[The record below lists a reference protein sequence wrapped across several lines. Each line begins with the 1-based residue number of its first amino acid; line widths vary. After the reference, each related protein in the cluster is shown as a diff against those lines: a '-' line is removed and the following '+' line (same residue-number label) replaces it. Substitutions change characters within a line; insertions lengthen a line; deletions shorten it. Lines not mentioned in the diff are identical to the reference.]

1 MSEVKRVPL
10 QTLEFP
16 ESLGHAAKKE
26 KKGEK
31 GKQLAPSF
39 RFTLTLPESNEKACP
54 EFNYAQLYKAAEK
67 KRRKEQ
73 KGGDENT
80 TNGLDPYDDDD
91 EDKLKDM
98 ARRFEAKY
106 GTTTLGK
113 KRHKYDDYVD
123 LGAGYDEN
131 DSFIDNTDA
140 YDEIVP
146 EEMTTAHGGFYI
158 NCGALEFKAAERHSL
173 VHNNNNNKSNNDEDE
188 SSDSSEEETEDVD
201 SPKRADKRNLSSSE
215 DDEVDDMSDQP
226 RKKQKVDENGDK
238 KSNHENVI
246 KKKKKKPQ
254 NHQTQ
259 ERSNSQQEAERRKEK
274 GETTDAEGGTV
285 SEDQEEKKKPD
296 KELQKTKATT
306 EKKFDIKKF
315 EKKPSS
321 TNSSNGC
328 DAKKID
334 LKKLPGKDSNIDDAI
349 ESVVNAARVE
359 DESSQ
364 DTSDSGKSRGN
375 LGTDS
380 ECDDIDKEAP
390 LPDGLPEDIK
400 EIVNKL
406 KVHAENSKEG
416 KSKFFNPSVNSALFS
431 LEKKLRTLN
440 SASARPQ
447 TYEHLA
453 RFLPCSK
460 ITLLN
465 RAKKLY
471 LQDAEYRVKETMQRL
486 KAIIDNTMP
495 SVMDAFIQES
505 QMVADENPQLYWEI
519 YRYCWGFEGSPAAAE
534 SSDEDEGSCKSTEK
548 SKIPKKRFP
557 WTDETKKL
565 VYEIANAR
573 RQYFKILRPRKES
586 MESFVAT
593 FMDTK
598 VLPLWP
604 SGYVRLQTLLK
615 YSNSVEPT
623 IKRKA
628 KKLKDVVSTNSVS
641 SSANT
646 ICNSST
652 GRLEATSSNNNNNN
666 VAATSA
672 SASTSTSTTTSTS
685 AIQEMEKTP
694 PTSVA
699 AKVATVN
706 ENSLNVTNIGTLKS
720 NDNNAE
726 KKQISSKNKEKNKD
740 NGGNN
745 TGAAAAAQFDVASNI
760 VSNSTVGKISVVPTA
775 QLMAQKPTKSHLDKF
790 NLMDLANSSLSIT
803 PVNDYHKI
811 PAKTNEVKKDV
822 VSITAYPE
830 PSNII
835 SNANEVPQSGHVNV
849 HRQETSY
856 PTTQHSNYS
865 LANQTS
871 PHSKPVVSLKHRIL
885 QDNAEIKNDKR
896 LEDKDVEITNKTEK
910 RDNKRRERCMENKHK
925 SQDTKKRRKDPKL
938 LEQVGPPPPSIHSE
952 IVSLPQQTSLSKEEQ
967 EQRQIEET
975 VAATTYL
982 SQIINDD
989 TSARTIT
996 DKRKDGG
1003 YVTDESIGSMVSTE
1017 QEKDVQMVM
1026 RSLKELQELQ
1036 EMNCSPSH
1044 SPVNACGIQKPNKS
1058 SVQYVTYQE
1067 EYQRLY
1073 LKKEDKLRPKE
1084 EAQW

>member
-274 GETTDAEGGTV
+274 GETTDAEGGT
-285 SEDQEEKKKPD
+285 
-296 KELQKTKATT
+296 
-306 EKKFDIKKF
+306 
-315 EKKPSS
+315 
-321 TNSSNGC
+321 
-328 DAKKID
+328 
-334 LKKLPGKDSNIDDAI
+334 
-349 ESVVNAARVE
+349 ARVE

>member
-54 EFNYAQLYKAAEK
+54 EFNYAQLLKAAEK

-73 KGGDENT
+73 KRGDENA
-80 TNGLDPYDDDD
+80 TNGLDPFDEDD

-106 GTTTLGK
+106 GTATLGK

-215 DDEVDDMSDQP
+215 DDEVEDMSDQP

-254 NHQTQ
+254 NHQSQ
-259 ERSNSQQEAERRKEK
+259 DQRSNCQQDAERRKEK
-274 GETTDAEGGTV
+274 GETTDAEGGTA
-285 SEDQEEKKKPD
+285 SEDQEEKKKPEKD
-296 KELQKTKATT
+296 LQKNRTTT

-315 EKKPSS
+315 EKKSS
-321 TNSSNGC
+321 TSSNGC

-334 LKKLPGKDSNIDDAI
+334 LKKLSGKDSNIDDAI

-359 DESSQ
+359 DESSR
-364 DTSDSGKSRGN
+364 DTTDSGKSRGA
-375 LGTDS
+375 LGTES
-380 ECDDIDKEAP
+380 ECDDIDKEEAP

-416 KSKFFNPSVNSALFS
+416 KSKFFNPSVNAALFS

-447 TYEHLA
+447 TYGHLA

-471 LQDAEYRVKETMQRL
+471 LQDAEYRVKEPMQRL
-486 KAIIDNTMP
+486 KAIIDNIMP
-495 SVMDAFIQES
+495 SVMDAYIKES
-505 QMVADENPQLYWEI
+505 QKVADENPQLYWEI

-534 SSDEDEGSCKSTEK
+534 SSDEEEGSCKSADK

-604 SGYVRLQTLLK
+604 PGYVRLQTLLK
-615 YSNSVEPT
+615 YSNPVEPT

-628 KKLKDVVSTNSVS
+628 KKLKDVVSANNLS

-646 ICNSST
+646 ICNST
-652 GRLEATSSNNNNNN
+652 GRLDATSSNN
-666 VAATSA
+666 APT
-672 SASTSTSTTTSTS
+672 
-685 AIQEMEKTP
+685 QEQEKA

-699 AKVATVN
+699 KILNVS
-706 ENSLNVTNIGTLKS
+706 ENSINVTNVGALKS

-726 KKQISSKNKEKNKD
+726 KKQQSSKQKEKNKD
-740 NGGNN
+740 NGN
-745 TGAAAAAQFDVASNI
+745 ASQQYEASSNI
-760 VSNSTVGKISVVPTA
+760 ISNSTVGKISVVPTA
-775 QLMAQKPTKSHLDKF
+775 QLMAQKPVKSHMEKF

-811 PAKTNEVKKDV
+811 PGKTNEVKKDV

-830 PSNII
+830 PSNIL
-835 SNANEVPQSGHVNV
+835 SNTNEVSQSGHGSA

-865 LANQTS
+865 LTTSQTS
-871 PHSKPVVSLKHRIL
+871 PHSKPVSLKHRIL
-885 QDNAEIKNDKR
+885 QDNTEIKNDKR
-896 LEDKDVEITNKTEK
+896 LEDKDLELTNKTEK
-910 RDNKRRERCMENKHK
+910 RDKRRERCMENKHK
-925 SQDTKKRRKDPKL
+925 SHDTKKRRKDQKMMEP
-938 LEQVGPPPPSIHSE
+938 QQIGPIHSE

-975 VAATTYL
+975 VAATNFL

-989 TSARTIT
+989 ASTRAIT
-996 DKRKDGG
+996 DKRKDSGH
-1003 YVTDESIGSMVSTE
+1003 VIDESIGSMVPTE

>member
-106 GTTTLGK
+106 GTATFGK

-246 KKKKKKPQ
+246 KKKKKKSQ
-254 NHQTQ
+254 NHQNQ
-259 ERSNSQQEAERRKEK
+259 DQRSNSQQEAERRKEK
-274 GETTDAEGGTV
+274 GETTDAEGGTEV

-315 EKKPSS
+315 EKKSS
-321 TNSSNGC
+321 SATSSNGC

-334 LKKLPGKDSNIDDAI
+334 VKKLPGKDSNIDDAI

-364 DTSDSGKSRGN
+364 DSTDSGKSRGN

-380 ECDDIDKEAP
+380 ECDDIDKEEAP

-400 EIVNKL
+400 EIINKL

-505 QMVADENPQLYWEI
+505 QIVADENSTEKTHVENKKKKKNQIKVEVNSLSCVGFKIGTHCTFLFLSPQLYWEI
-519 YRYCWGFEGSPAAAE
+519 YRYCWGFEGSPAAVE
-534 SSDEDEGSCKSTEK
+534 SSDEEEGSCKSTDK

-615 YSNSVEPT
+615 YSNPVEPT
-623 IKRKA
+623 
-628 KKLKDVVSTNSVS
+628 L
-641 SSANT
+641 
-646 ICNSST
+646 
-652 GRLEATSSNNNNNN
+652 SNLFF
-666 VAATSA
+666 
-672 SASTSTSTTTSTS
+672 
-685 AIQEMEKTP
+685 P
-694 PTSVA
+694 
-699 AKVATVN
+699 
-706 ENSLNVTNIGTLKS
+706 
-720 NDNNAE
+720 
-726 KKQISSKNKEKNKD
+726 KQISTKNKEKNKD
-740 NGGNN
+740 NGGGGGN
-745 TGAAAAAQFDVASNI
+745 TGTTQFVDVVASNI

-775 QLMAQKPTKSHLDKF
+775 QLMAQKPAKSHLDKF

-811 PAKTNEVKKDV
+811 PGKTNEIKKDV

-830 PSNII
+830 PSNIL
-835 SNANEVPQSGHVNV
+835 SNANDVQQSGHVTV
-849 HRQETSY
+849 HRQQETSY
-856 PTTQHSNYS
+856 QTTQHSNYS

-871 PHSKPVVSLKHRIL
+871 PHSKPVSLKHRIL
-885 QDNAEIKNDKR
+885 QDNTEIKNDKR
-896 LEDKDVEITNKTEK
+896 LDDKDVEITNKTDKREKK
-910 RDNKRRERCMENKHK
+910 RDRCMDGKHK
-925 SQDTKKRRKDPKL
+925 SQDAKKRRKDPKL
-938 LEQVGPPPPSIHSE
+938 LEQVGSQQPIHSE
-952 IVSLPQQTSLSKEEQ
+952 IVSLPQQISLSKEEQ

-975 VAATTYL
+975 VAATNYL

-989 TSARTIT
+989 TSTRAIT

-1003 YVTDESIGSMVSTE
+1003 YVIDESIGSMVPTE

-1058 SVQYVTYQE
+1058 SIQYVTYQE